1 MLSILLIG
9 VGLSM
14 DAFAVSVTSGLTVK
28 GFGPK
33 HAALLGLYFGGFQ
46 FLMPL
51 IGYLLGS
58 TVSSFVSAYA
68 PYISFFLLAFVGVK
82 MLVEAIRGGDKAVCH
97 TQLKH
102 SQLLVMAIATSLDAL
117 AVGISFA
124 FMDVPLLASCVMIGC
139 TTFVLCFIGGMVGG
153 KIPGVSC
160 KTAGIAGGVVLCGEG
175 GGMLEGEAQRLD
187 VVVGVYETRALVQAQ
202 AGDDAG
208 MRFGIVDHHVA
219 RGEEAVDDRDHALI
233 AEVQQEGVGFADELC
248 QFALQLFVVFGLTAH
263 HAGAHRG
270 CHAEFGGTF
279 GVGFAHF
286 GVIGQAQVV
295 VQAPVQHL
303 LSPEGH
309 VGTDFSF
316 EFGECEIPVGITH
329 VHTDRASGILFEAFK
344 NIYHTSL
351 LFDFKI
357 MRFSSPQK

>member
-1 MLSILLIG
+1 MSG
-9 VGLSM
+9 RAPSVGTHR
-14 DAFAVSVTSGLTVK
+14 AEA
-28 GFGPK
+28 
-33 HAALLGLYFGGFQ
+33 
-46 FLMPL
+46 
-51 IGYLLGS
+51 
-58 TVSSFVSAYA
+58 
-68 PYISFFLLAFVGVK
+68 VGVIDQQAEVEIFLHRHD
-82 MLVEAIRGGDKAVCH
+82 LVQFAQVALHAEYAFGDDEYAAVLLLRQFRGVFELQAQRRHV
-97 TQLKH
+97 
-102 SQLLVMAIATSLDAL
+102 VMA
-117 AVGISFA
+117 
-124 FMDVPLLASCVMIGC
+124 
-139 TTFVLCFIGGMVGG
+139 
-153 KIPGVSC
+153 
-160 KTAGIAGGVVLCGEG
+160 
-175 GGMLEGEAQRLD
+175 
-187 VVVGVYETRALVQAQ
+187 VYETLALVHAQ
-202 AGDDAG
+202 AVDDAG
-208 MRFGIVDHHVA
+208 VCLGVIDHHVA
-219 RGEEAVDDRDHALI
+219 RGEQAVDDRDHALI

-270 CHAEFGGTF
+270 RHTELRSAF

-303 LSPEGH
+303 LSPKGH

-357 MRFSSPQK
+357 MRFSTPQK

>member
-153 KIPGVSC
+153 KIPRR
-160 KTAGIAGGVVLCGEG
+160 VL
-175 GGMLEGEAQRLD
+175 QD
-187 VVVGVYETRALVQAQ
+187 
-202 AGDDAG
+202 
-208 MRFGIVDHHVA
+208 
-219 RGEEAVDDRDHALI
+219 RG
-233 AEVQQEGVGFADELC
+233 
-248 QFALQLFVVFGLTAH
+248 
-263 HAGAHRG
+263 HRG
-270 CHAEFGGTF
+270 RRGALRHRHKAPHRGACGLNLEVKHA
-279 GVGFAHF
+279 VS
-286 GVIGQAQVV
+286 V
-295 VQAPVQHL
+295 
-303 LSPEGH
+303 LS
-309 VGTDFSF
+309 
-316 EFGECEIPVGITH
+316 
-329 VHTDRASGILFEAFK
+329 
-344 NIYHTSL
+344 
-351 LFDFKI
+351 
-357 MRFSSPQK
+357 

>member
-102 SQLLVMAIATSLDAL
+102 SQLLV
-117 AVGISFA
+117 
-124 FMDVPLLASCVMIGC
+124 SCVMIGC

-160 KTAGIAGGVVLCGEG
+160 KTAGIAGGVVLCGIGIKLLIEG
-175 GGMLEGEAQRLD
+175 L
-187 VVVGVYETRALVQAQ
+187 VG
-202 AGDDAG
+202 
-208 MRFGIVDHHVA
+208 
-219 RGEEAVDDRDHALI
+219 
-233 AEVQQEGVGFADELC
+233 
-248 QFALQLFVVFGLTAH
+248 
-263 HAGAHRG
+263 
-270 CHAEFGGTF
+270 
-279 GVGFAHF
+279 
-286 GVIGQAQVV
+286 
-295 VQAPVQHL
+295 
-303 LSPEGH
+303 
-309 VGTDFSF
+309 
-316 EFGECEIPVGITH
+316 
-329 VHTDRASGILFEAFK
+329 
-344 NIYHTSL
+344 
-351 LFDFKI
+351 
-357 MRFSSPQK
+357 

>member
-82 MLVEAIRGGDKAVCH
+82 MLVEAIRGGEAAAC

-124 FMDVPLLASCVMIGC
+124 FMDVPLLASCLVIGC

-153 KIPGVSC
+153 KIPGHF
-160 KTAGIAGGVVLCGEG
+160 L
-175 GGMLEGEAQRLD
+175 QD
-187 VVVGVYETRALVQAQ
+187 
-202 AGDDAG
+202 
-208 MRFGIVDHHVA
+208 
-219 RGEEAVDDRDHALI
+219 RG
-233 AEVQQEGVGFADELC
+233 
-248 QFALQLFVVFGLTAH
+248 
-263 HAGAHRG
+263 HRG
-270 CHAEFGGTF
+270 RRGA
-279 GVGFAHF
+279 
-286 GVIGQAQVV
+286 
-295 VQAPVQHL
+295 L
-303 LSPEGH
+303 
-309 VGTDFSF
+309 
-316 EFGECEIPVGITH
+316 
-329 VHTDRASGILFEAFK
+329 RNRRKAS
-344 NIYHTSL
+344 H
-351 LFDFKI
+351 
-357 MRFSSPQK
+357 

>member
-160 KTAGIAGGVVLCGEG
+160 
-175 GGMLEGEAQRLD
+175 R
-187 VVVGVYETRALVQAQ
+187 
-202 AGDDAG
+202 
-208 MRFGIVDHHVA
+208 
-219 RGEEAVDDRDHALI
+219 
-233 AEVQQEGVGFADELC
+233 
-248 QFALQLFVVFGLTAH
+248 
-263 HAGAHRG
+263 
-270 CHAEFGGTF
+270 
-279 GVGFAHF
+279 
-286 GVIGQAQVV
+286 
-295 VQAPVQHL
+295 P
-303 LSPEGH
+303 
-309 VGTDFSF
+309 
-316 EFGECEIPVGITH
+316 
-329 VHTDRASGILFEAFK
+329 RASRAAWC
-344 NIYHTSL
+344 SAA
-351 LFDFKI
+351 
-357 MRFSSPQK
+357 

>member
-1 MLSILLIG
+1 MAVVFLEEVYDAADGAGARLARAVDDGGEPGVYYGPGAHGTGLQSDGQAAAGEVPAAAGGAGGAYGLSLGVGAGVGQLLAAVPAPAYYLARLVKDDAADGHLAHFRRLAGKLERGAHILFQVQNLTTRSVLMLSILLIG

-33 HAALLGLYFGGFQ
+33 HAALLGIYFGGFQ

-82 MLVEAIRGGDKAVCH
+82 MLVEAIRGGDEAVCH

-160 KTAGIAGGVVLCGEG
+160 KTAGIAGGVVLCGIGIKLLIEG
-175 GGMLEGEAQRLD
+175 L
-187 VVVGVYETRALVQAQ
+187 VG
-202 AGDDAG
+202 
-208 MRFGIVDHHVA
+208 
-219 RGEEAVDDRDHALI
+219 
-233 AEVQQEGVGFADELC
+233 
-248 QFALQLFVVFGLTAH
+248 
-263 HAGAHRG
+263 
-270 CHAEFGGTF
+270 
-279 GVGFAHF
+279 
-286 GVIGQAQVV
+286 
-295 VQAPVQHL
+295 
-303 LSPEGH
+303 
-309 VGTDFSF
+309 
-316 EFGECEIPVGITH
+316 
-329 VHTDRASGILFEAFK
+329 
-344 NIYHTSL
+344 
-351 LFDFKI
+351 
-357 MRFSSPQK
+357 